1 MSSNS
6 TLFSGK
12 HSWLVPMLLLLFVGA
27 LALLLAGGA
36 NVSDDYSAAPL
47 SANSNDGIE
56 VVHPGIY
63 EGPPSSEQAISR
75 VTTQGTIRGRVTSA
89 LWSIWPSEVV
99 IELIKIETH
108 SKIAQFAC
116 LREEPNFIFENVPF
130 GSYRLKL
137 VGDRILAFDI
147 DIKLDAEGPNIF
159 QSMALRT
166 AASISGIVFDTAG
179 SPAVN
184 VQVVSRF
191 QHDLEGFFVT
201 PQIANTDS
209 DGRFTIE
216 GVRPGLHKVFVGAEH
231 SPLSKTETLNI
242 SENSPNAFA
251 EFTINKFG
259 MASVFVEVRDS
270 SADRITL
277 YKKMRVSA
285 ERLNS
290 DPTFRLSL
298 DVNENGIAQFNALP
312 PGRYSFTAYGGGVR
326 RTRQTTSV
334 IEGQNSDIKI
344 GVGKL

>member
-1 MSSNS
+1 M
-6 TLFSGK
+6 L
-12 HSWLVPMLLLLFVGA
+12 LLLLFVGA

-36 NVSDDYSAAPL
+36 NVSDDYAAAPL
-47 SANSNDGIE
+47 AANSNDGIE
-56 VVHPGIY
+56 VVQPGIY
-63 EGPPSSEQAISR
+63 DGPRASEQAILR
-75 VTTQGTIRGRVTSA
+75 VPTYGTIRGRVTSA
-89 LWSIWPSEVV
+89 RWSIWPAEVV
-99 IELIKIETH
+99 IELIKIENN

-116 LREEPNFIFENVPF
+116 LREEPDFIFENVPF

-159 QSMALRT
+159 QSMALRS

-209 DGRFTIE
+209 EGRFTIE
-216 GVRPGLHKVFVGAEH
+216 GVRPGQHKVFVGAEH

-242 SENSPNAFA
+242 SENSPDAFTQ
-251 EFTINKFG
+251 FTINKFG
-259 MASVFVEVRDS
+259 MASVFVDVRDA
-270 SADRITL
+270 SADKLTL

-290 DPTFRLSL
+290 DPTFRLSI
-298 DVNENGIAQFNALP
+298 DVNEKGLAQFNALP
-312 PGRYSFTAYGGGVR
+312 PGRYSFTAYGGGIR

-334 IEGQNSDIKI
+334 IEGQNSDVKI

>member
-1 MSSNS
+1 
-6 TLFSGK
+6 
-12 HSWLVPMLLLLFVGA
+12 MLLLLLVGA
-27 LALLLAGGA
+27 LALVLAGDA
-36 NVSDDYSAAPL
+36 NVADEHAPAPPMA
-47 SANSNDGIE
+47 SSNAGSGT
-56 VVHPGIY
+56 VQPGIY
-63 EGPPSSEQAISR
+63 EGPDTSIAPAILR
-75 VTTQGTIRGRVTSA
+75 VPTHGTIRGRVTSA
-89 LWSIWPSEVV
+89 IWSIWPSEVV
-99 IELIKIETH
+99 IELIKIENN

-137 VGDRILAFDI
+137 VGYRILAFDI
-147 DIKLDAEGPNIF
+147 DVKLDAEGPNIF
-159 QSMALRT
+159 QSMALRS

-209 DGRFTIE
+209 EGRFTIE
-216 GVRPGLHKVFVGAEH
+216 GVRPGQHKVFVGAEH

-259 MASVFVEVRDS
+259 MASVFIEIRDS
-270 SADRITL
+270 SADKITL

-298 DVNENGIAQFNALP
+298 DVNENGLAQFNALP